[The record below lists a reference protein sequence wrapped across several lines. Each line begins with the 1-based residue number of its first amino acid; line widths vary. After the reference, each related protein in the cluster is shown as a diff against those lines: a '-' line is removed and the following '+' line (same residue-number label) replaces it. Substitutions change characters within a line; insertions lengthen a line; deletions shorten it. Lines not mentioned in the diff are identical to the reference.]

1 MSYEQHRVRAIRMVV
16 AECEARKKSSAETR
30 RIEASGT
37 IVICGHGDDMMI
49 TGEVEELALHSA
61 LRHMP
66 ALDV

>member
-37 IVICGHGDDMMI
+37 IVICGHGDAQWGTPTKGADFY
-49 TGEVEELALHSA
+49 
-61 LRHMP
+61 
-66 ALDV
+66 D